1 MQEPAALTFAL
12 TLKRWFRA
20 NGWPQKIT
28 DDWSKDPGVNY
39 PHGPWASQVCGAMK
53 ADGYNPRAEFFI
65 ALAVFNEVVSRQ
77 DFKNIQGQTVK
88 ARLEGA
94 KPLTHD
100 DGRLFTPT
108 DFWSLFAGQSEP
120 PAAYASRTN
129 ELTQDDIDE
138 WVKNVRMNF
147 REVSLRHMVSR
158 GEAWH
163 LISDEMTKIA
173 EAHSKS
179 IGPDDLV
186 WVQEILCGLR
196 EPTLEECA
204 RHGIRGEEMGKPLQT
219 ALSNLLGGRMRK
231 KTTSTA

>member
-28 DDWSKDPGVNY
+28 DDWAKDPGVNY

-65 ALAVFNEVVSRQ
+65 ALAVFNKVVHEQ
-77 DFKNIQGQTVK
+77 AFKQAQGQTLK
-88 ARLEGA
+88 GRLDGSTA
-94 KPLTHD
+94 FLHD
-100 DGRLFTPT
+100 DGRLFTAT
-108 DFWSLFAGQSEP
+108 DFWALFAGQLEP
-120 PAAYASRTN
+120 PAAYGSSPN

-138 WVKNVRMNF
+138 WVKIVRMNF

-158 GEAWH
+158 GEAWQM
-163 LISDEMTKIA
+163 ISDEMINIA
-173 EAHSKS
+173 GAHNGVV
-179 IGPDDLV
+179 GPDDLV

-196 EPTLEECA
+196 EPTLEECI
-204 RHGIRGEEMGKPLQT
+204 RHGIRGDELGKPLQT
-219 ALSNLLGGRMRK
+219 ALSNLLGERMRK
-231 KTTSTA
+231 KMNSIA